1 MRRRFAPK
9 TNSTVAE
16 GERAPVRRRLQLTC
30 VVLAAALLAGCASV
44 GIDDALRETNS
55 SASQFTG
62 GKLELSRTAEQREAR
77 AALSEE
83 LLGKPLSQ
91 DEAVHLALANSAAV
105 QALIAQSWA
114 DIASANQA
122 SRLPNP
128 VFTFE
133 RMRLG
138 DELEIGRLLSF
149 GLVDLLLLPQ
159 RLSISHGQVAWAQVQ
174 LTGTVVDQVTQVR
187 QAWVR
192 AVAAQQSSQY
202 AEQVKDSAEASA
214 ELARRMQLAGNFS
227 KLQRARQQVFYADAT
242 TQLASARHSATSA
255 REELVRALGLD
266 AGQAARLK
274 LPERLPDLPKV
285 PREAREVAGTASE
298 QRLDVQQ
305 ARAQLD
311 IAGRSQGINLLSTF
325 IDVEAGVRRDTV
337 FDGGSRDTRRGF
349 ELDIRL
355 PLLDWGGA
363 QRDVLN
369 AQALAAANRYDATV
383 RGATSQLREG
393 YSAYRTAYDIARHYR
408 DEIVP
413 LRQAMQD
420 ENVLRYNGM
429 LIGVF
434 ELLAEAR
441 DQITSVNSAIN
452 AQQQFWLADAALA
465 ASVIG
470 KPVAA
475 PAPMTSSGPQ
485 DTSGAAH

>member
-1 MRRRFAPK
+1 MRRRLPIA
-9 TNSTVAE
+9 SIA
-16 GERAPVRRRLQLTC
+16 
-30 VVLAAALLAGCASV
+30 LAAAFLAGCASV
-44 GIDDALRETNS
+44 GIDEALKETNS
-55 SASQFTG
+55 SAAQFTG
-62 GKLELSRTAEQREAR
+62 GKLELSRTSEQREAR
-77 AALSEE
+77 TALSEE

-91 DEAVHLALANSAAV
+91 DDAVRLALANSPAV

-114 DIASANQA
+114 DIAAANQT

-128 VFTFE
+128 VFSFE
-133 RMRLG
+133 RLRLG
-138 DELEIGRLLSF
+138 DELELGRLLSF
-149 GLVDLLLLPQ
+149 GLVDLILLPQ
-159 RLSISHGQVAWAQVQ
+159 RLSISRSQAAQAQVQ
-174 LTGTVVDQVTQVR
+174 LSGAVVDQVTQVR

-192 AVAAQQSSQY
+192 AVAARQSLQY
-202 AEQVKDSAEASA
+202 AEQVKESAEASA
-214 ELARRMQLAGNFS
+214 ELARRMQLVGNFS

-242 TQLASARHSATSA
+242 TQLASARHADTAA

-266 AGQAARLK
+266 DAQAAKLK
-274 LPERLPDLPKV
+274 LPARLPDLPKA
-285 PREAREVAGTASE
+285 PREARDVAATASE

-311 IAGRSQGINLLSTF
+311 VAGKSQGINLLSTF
-325 IDVEAGVRRDTV
+325 VDVEAGIRRDTV
-337 FDGGSRDTRRGF
+337 FDNAEGTRGTRRGF

-355 PLLDWGGA
+355 PLFDWGSA
-363 QRDVLN
+363 QRDALN
-369 AQALAAANRYDATV
+369 AQALAAANRYDVTV

-413 LRQAMQD
+413 LRQSMAD

-441 DQITSVNSAIN
+441 DQIASVNNAIN

-470 KPVAA
+470 RPSAT
-475 PAPMTSSGPQ
+475 APMASAGAPPAAA
-485 DTSGAAH
+485 AAH